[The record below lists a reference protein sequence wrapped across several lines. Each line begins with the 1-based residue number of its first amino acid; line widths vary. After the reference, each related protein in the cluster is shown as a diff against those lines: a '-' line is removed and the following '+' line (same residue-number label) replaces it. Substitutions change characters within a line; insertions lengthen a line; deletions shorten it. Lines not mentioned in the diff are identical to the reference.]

1 MLRALQTRTA
11 CTDVRSPTS
20 GWLRTSWWSF
30 AVIATLVATFA
41 FPSASDAA
49 QKGLSVDLTWASSP
63 SEQSATEPLIAESGS
78 KWVRMTLNWSD
89 AEPNPG
95 EYNPWW
101 IAQYD
106 NAVTLAQQAG
116 EKIIFVVGASP
127 SWASGSS
134 NTETPPRNPADYAT
148 FIHYVASR
156 YAGRVSAWEIWNE
169 ENTARFWST
178 GPSAAQYVAL
188 LKAAY
193 PAVKSADP
201 SAAVL
206 FGGTS
211 LNDYK
216 FISEAYAAGAK
227 GNFDVMAVHPYSC
240 RAPGTVVRDGNG
252 NVTPDSFLG
261 YRGVHNVMLANG
273 DEKPIW
279 FTEMGWSSSTGGSCS
294 FGQATQA
301 AYLTE
306 AYKLADQDPYVQV
319 ACWYNLRNDYWSH
332 DENSVEAQYGL
343 LNTDFSPK
351 PAYAAFKAYIPG
363 SGGTGSSSKAGSSS
377 GSPGSTEGTNLGT
390 NRGSNRVS
398 TGATTKHI
406 RRHGT
411 RTLVSTSTTTSGA
424 RAASVSSVRRRSRA
438 HVVKGVVLGASSGQV
453 IVRLERYN
461 RATRRWRRVSVVRV
475 GLGRRGGFWL
485 KIAGHSRAR
494 RMRVR
499 VKFPGTATAAPSVSH
514 YVTFTA

>member
-1 MLRALQTRTA
+1 L
-11 CTDVRSPTS
+11 
-20 GWLRTSWWSF
+20 
-30 AVIATLVATFA
+30 A
-41 FPSASDAA
+41 FLAAPSASYAA

-63 SEQSATEPLIAESGS
+63 SEQSATEPIIAESGS

-89 AEPNPG
+89 AEPKPG

-106 NAVTLAQQAG
+106 NAVNLAQQAG
-116 EKIIFVVGASP
+116 QRIIFVVGSSP
-127 SWASGSS
+127 TWASGSS
-134 NTETPPRNPADYAT
+134 NTETPPRNPADYAA

-178 GPSAAQYVAL
+178 GPNAAQYVTL

-193 PAVKSADP
+193 PAVKSADTG
-201 SAAVL
+201 AAVL

-216 FISEAYAAGAK
+216 FISEAYAAGAR

-240 RAPGTVVRDGNG
+240 RAPGSIVREGNG

-261 YRGVHNVMLANG
+261 YRSVHNTMLANG

-279 FTEMGWSSSTGGSCS
+279 FTEMGWSSSTTGSCS

-306 AYKLADQDPYVQV
+306 AYKLTDQDPYVQV

-343 LNTDFSPK
+343 LNTDFSSK
-351 PAYAAFKAYIPG
+351 PAYAAFKAYVPG
-363 SGGTGSSSKAGSSS
+363 SGASGSSSESSSSS
-377 GSPGSTEGTNLGT
+377 GSSGSTAGATAG
-390 NRGSNRVS
+390 S
-398 TGATTKHI
+398 TGGAKHV
-406 RRHGT
+406 RRHST
-411 RTLVSTSTTTSGA
+411 RTLVSASSAKSSA
-424 RAASVSSVRRRSRA
+424 RAASVSSARRRSRA
-438 HVVKGVVLGASSGQV
+438 HVVKGVVLGARSGQV
-453 IVRLERYN
+453 IVRLERYD
-461 RATRRWRRVSVVRV
+461 RATRRWRRALVVRV
-475 GLGRRGGFWL
+475 ALSGHGGFSL
-485 KIAGHSRAR
+485 KIAGHSHPR

-499 VKFPGTATAAPSVSH
+499 VRFAGTATAAPSISH
-514 YVTFTA
+514 YVTFTE

>member
-11 CTDVRSPTS
+11 CTDVRSPPS

-30 AVIATLVATFA
+30 AVIATLAATLA
-41 FPSASDAA
+41 FMAAPSASDAA

-63 SEQSATEPLIAESGS
+63 GEQSATEPLIAESGS

-106 NAVTLAQQAG
+106 KAVALAQQAG
-116 EKIIFVVGASP
+116 EKIIFVVGSSP

-134 NTETPPRNPADYAT
+134 NTETAPRNPADYAT

-169 ENTARFWST
+169 ENTTRFWST
-178 GPSAAQYVAL
+178 GPNAAQYVLL

-201 SAAVL
+201 NAQVL

-211 LNDYK
+211 LNDYN

-227 GNFDVMAVHPYSC
+227 GSFDVMAVHPYSC
-240 RAPGTVVRDGNG
+240 RAPGSIVREGNG
-252 NVTPDSFLG
+252 NIIRDSFLG
-261 YRGVHNVMLANG
+261 YRTVHNVMVANG

-306 AYKLADQDPYVQV
+306 AYRLTDQDPYVQV

-351 PAYAAFKAYIPG
+351 PAYAAFKAYVPG
-363 SGGTGSSSKAGSSS
+363 SGASGSSGGSTPSGGSS
-377 GSPGSTEGTNLGT
+377 GSTEGTTAGT
-390 NRGSNRVS
+390 AG
-398 TGATTKHI
+398 GAKHAH
-406 RRHGT
+406 RHST
-411 RTLVSTSTTTSGA
+411 RTLVSSTSVTSGA
-424 RAASVSSVRRRSRA
+424 RAASVSRAHRRSKA
-438 HVVKGVVLGASSGQV
+438 HVVKGVVLGAASGQV

-461 RATRRWRRVSVVRV
+461 RATRRWRRVSAVRV
-475 GLGRRGGFWL
+475 AIGGHGGFSL
-485 KIAGHSRAR
+485 KIAGHSHPRSR

-499 VKFPGTATAAPSVSH
+499 VKFAGTATAAPSISH